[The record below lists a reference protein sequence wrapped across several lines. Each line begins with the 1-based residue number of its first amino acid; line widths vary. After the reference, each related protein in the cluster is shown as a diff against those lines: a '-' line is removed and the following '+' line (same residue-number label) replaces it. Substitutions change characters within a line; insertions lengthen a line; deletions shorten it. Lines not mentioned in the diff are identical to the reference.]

1 MEENIDTNTIIEECS
16 NDTMSE
22 LIKIEE
28 TEIGKTN
35 EEEPPKLQVDL
46 KVDQLEGVGAVTKKK
61 LESFGIK
68 NIIDICVRGG
78 QEVSEITGVDKA
90 KANSWVFNSQKI
102 LEDNSL
108 IRKTDMGILELMK
121 YQEDQP
127 RLASKC
133 QAIDELFNGGL
144 VSESVYEVY
153 GEFGCGKTQFC
164 LSLTAEAISQG
175 QDVVWIDC
183 EDTFKPR
190 RLKEIL
196 LVRELATED
205 TVNSMLEHVKYFYTP
220 NTEQLLGTVDS
231 LSQLMQELNVRLL
244 VLDGSIGQ
252 FREEYLG
259 RGHLSVR
266 QNQIAR
272 LMTHIKNISF
282 YFRCIVL
289 FTNQVQSDPSVM
301 FGDPIKPIGGNIV
314 AHASTYRVYFKKS
327 GKKRIARMI
336 DSPEHE
342 MLDAAYALT
351 VKGVD
356 DVET

>member
-1 MEENIDTNTIIEECS
+1 MSTLEIKNEDIENEKTTDV
-16 NDTMSE
+16 
-22 LIKIEE
+22 KVP
-28 TEIGKTN
+28 EIQ
-35 EEEPPKLQVDL
+35 LDL
-46 KVDQLEGVGAVTKKK
+46 SVSQLEGIGAVTTKK
-61 LESFGIK
+61 LESFGIT

-78 QEVSEITGVDKA
+78 KEVSIISGVDKI
-90 KANSWVFNSQKI
+90 KSNNWVFNSQKI
-102 LEDNSL
+102 LEDNGL
-108 IRKTDMGILELMK
+108 IRKTDMDIIELMA
-121 YQEDQP
+121 YQEAQP

-133 QAIDELFNGGL
+133 TEVDDLFSGGL

-153 GEFGCGKTQFC
+153 GEFGCGKTQLC
-164 LSLTAEAISQG
+164 LSLAAEALANDEHVI
-175 QDVVWIDC
+175 WIDC

-190 RLKEIL
+190 RLREIMIA
-196 LVRELATED
+196 RELATEE
-205 TVNSMLEHVKYFYTP
+205 TVDSKLEKVKYFYTP

-231 LSQLMQELNVRLL
+231 LSKLL
-244 VLDGSIGQ
+244 LEIKPRIVILDGAIGQ

-259 RGHLSVR
+259 RGTLSER

-282 YFRCIVL
+282 YFRCVVL

-314 AHASTYRVYFKKS
+314 AHASSYRVYLKKS

-342 MLDAAYALT
+342 QKDAAYQLT
-351 VKGVD
+351 VKGIED
-356 DVET
+356 AEKA

>member
-1 MEENIDTNTIIEECS
+1 MSTLEIKNEDTENEKTTD
-16 NDTMSE
+16 
-22 LIKIEE
+22 IKVP
-28 TEIGKTN
+28 EIQ
-35 EEEPPKLQVDL
+35 LDL
-46 KVDQLEGVGAVTKKK
+46 SVSQLEGIGAVTTKK
-61 LESFGIK
+61 LESFGIT

-78 QEVSEITGVDKA
+78 KEVSIISGVDKI
-90 KANSWVFNSQKI
+90 KSNNWVFNSQKI
-102 LEDNSL
+102 LEDNGL
-108 IRKTDMGILELMK
+108 IRKTDMDIIELMA
-121 YQEDQP
+121 YQEAQP

-133 QAIDELFNGGL
+133 TEVDDLFSGGL

-153 GEFGCGKTQFC
+153 GEFGCGKTQLC
-164 LSLTAEAISQG
+164 LSLAAEALANDEHVI
-175 QDVVWIDC
+175 WIDC

-190 RLKEIL
+190 RLREIMIA
-196 LVRELATED
+196 RELATEE
-205 TVNSMLEHVKYFYTP
+205 TVDSKLEKVKYFYTP

-231 LSQLMQELNVRLL
+231 LSKLL
-244 VLDGSIGQ
+244 LEIKPRIVILDGAIGQ

-259 RGHLSVR
+259 RGTLSER

-282 YFRCIVL
+282 YFRCVVL

-314 AHASTYRVYFKKS
+314 AHASSYRVYLKKS

-342 MLDAAYALT
+342 QKDAAYQLT
-351 VKGVD
+351 VKGIED
-356 DVET
+356 AEKA

>member
-1 MEENIDTNTIIEECS
+1 MSTLEIKNEDIENEKTTD
-16 NDTMSE
+16 
-22 LIKIEE
+22 IKVP
-28 TEIGKTN
+28 EIQ
-35 EEEPPKLQVDL
+35 LDL
-46 KVDQLEGVGAVTKKK
+46 SVSQLEGIGAVTTKK
-61 LESFGIK
+61 LESFGIT

-78 QEVSEITGVDKA
+78 KEVSIISGVDKI
-90 KANSWVFNSQKI
+90 KSNNWVFNSQKI
-102 LEDNSL
+102 LEDNGL
-108 IRKTDMGILELMK
+108 IRKTDMDIIELMA
-121 YQEDQP
+121 YQEAQP

-133 QAIDELFNGGL
+133 TEVDDLFSGGL

-153 GEFGCGKTQFC
+153 GEFGCGKTQLC
-164 LSLTAEAISQG
+164 LSLAAEALGNDEHVI
-175 QDVVWIDC
+175 WIDC

-190 RLKEIL
+190 RLREIMIA
-196 LVRELATED
+196 RELATEE
-205 TVNSMLEHVKYFYTP
+205 TVDSKLEKVKYFYTP

-231 LSQLMQELNVRLL
+231 LSKLL
-244 VLDGSIGQ
+244 LEIKPRIVILDGAIGQ

-259 RGHLSVR
+259 RGTLSER

-282 YFRCIVL
+282 YFRCVVL

-314 AHASTYRVYFKKS
+314 AHASSYRVYLKKS

-342 MLDAAYALT
+342 QKDAAYQLT
-351 VKGVD
+351 VKGIED
-356 DVET
+356 AEKA

>member
-1 MEENIDTNTIIEECS
+1 MEEDIDNIHIEEDDS
-16 NDTMSE
+16 STMSE
-22 LIKIEE
+22 LEIEE
-28 TEIGKTN
+28 TVSETV
-35 EEEPPKLQVDL
+35 EVEPVDL
-46 KVDQLEGVGAVTKKK
+46 GVDQLDGVGAVTKKK
-61 LESFGIK
+61 LEAFGIK

-78 QEVSEITGVDKA
+78 QEVSEITGVDKT
-90 KANSWVFNSQKI
+90 KANNWVFNSQKI
-102 LEDNSL
+102 LEENQL
-108 IRKTDMGILELMK
+108 VRKTDMEIMELLD
-121 YQEDQP
+121 YQENQP

-133 QAIDELFNGGL
+133 EAVDNLFNGGL
-144 VSESVYEVY
+144 VSEAVYEVY
-153 GEFGCGKTQFC
+153 GEFGCGKTQLC
-164 LSLTAEAISQG
+164 LSLTAEAIAQG
-175 QDVVWIDC
+175 EDVVWIDC

-196 LVRELATED
+196 IARELATEED
-205 TVNSMLEHVKYFYTP
+205 ANEMLEHVKYFYTP

-244 VLDGSIGQ
+244 VIDGSIGQ

-282 YFRCIVL
+282 YFRCVVL

-301 FGDPIKPIGGNIV
+301 FGDPVKPIGGNIV

-327 GKKRIARMI
+327 GKKRIARMV

-342 MLDAAYALT
+342 MLDAEYQLT
-351 VKGVD
+351 VRGIS